1 MKKLFV
7 FTFLFVVSLSAFS
20 QDRHRAGDQ
29 PYDIFVSLRPTYYLL
44 QDNFKDNYEW
54 GAGGKINVEWLY
66 QELHFSWG
74 FSFGYNRYQPKWL
87 KWDYV
92 PTKQLFVAQ
101 EIPIILNLN
110 YYPFVNKVKPY
121 IGVGLAT
128 MWGKYDYSFS
138 KMKNNY
144 TDGRHN
150 NLDRY
155 YYQEFEMESGFKFG
169 VIPHVG
175 LMFSLDHKH
184 GFGFEVSMD
193 KFFANGRMEKQNTL
207 SGTIYYTYIID

>member
-1 MKKLFV
+1 MKKIIIAVL
-7 FTFLFVVSLSAFS
+7 LSVVSLTAFS

-29 PYDIFVSLRPTYYLL
+29 PYDIFVSLRPTYYIL
-44 QDNFKDNYEW
+44 QDNFLDNYDW
-54 GAGGKINVEWLY
+54 GAGGKVNIEWLY
-66 QELHFSWG
+66 QELHLSWG
-74 FSFGYNRYQPKWL
+74 ISVGYNRYQPKWL
-87 KWDYV
+87 KWDFV

-101 EIPIILNLN
+101 EIPIILNFN

-121 IGVGLAT
+121 IGVGLSA

-138 KMKNNY
+138 IMKNNY
-144 TDGRHN
+144 TTGLES

-175 LMFSLDHKH
+175 LMFSLDHKN
-184 GFGFEVSMD
+184 GFGFEVGMERYFS
-193 KFFANGRMEKQNTL
+193 NGRMEKQNTL